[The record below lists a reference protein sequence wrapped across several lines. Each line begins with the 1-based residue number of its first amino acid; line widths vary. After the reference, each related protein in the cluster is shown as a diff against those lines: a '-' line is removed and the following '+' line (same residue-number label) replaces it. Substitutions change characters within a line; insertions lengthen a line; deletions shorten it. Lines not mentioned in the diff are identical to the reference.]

1 MLVLEVTKSVT
12 YKLEV
17 LEKMYSLRSRKREMK
32 ERYKEKQRWDREVVL
47 TDFQFHPFIKLVEFS
62 ALGFL
67 RWT

>member
-62 ALGFL
+62 AFF
-67 RWT
+67 